1 MKIDVHGHFFPK
13 SYVEDV
19 LRMYQRDAT
28 PVGKDIQRVMTW
40 ALEDSRMWS
49 EERRLEDMA
58 GFGIDTQV
66 LSLSIP
72 NVYFPDK
79 AASVA
84 LCQSSND
91 MFVEMARRNPGK
103 FHVFASLPLHFPD
116 EALKELARIGSQPE
130 IKGVMLGANINGLPL
145 SQPEFM
151 PIYAEL
157 ARRRIP
163 LFIHP
168 MRPPGLEAM
177 TEFSLANI
185 AGYIFDST
193 LAALRLVFSGVFEQ
207 YPDLVMIMPH
217 NGGVLPIM
225 LGRIQWGYDHVD
237 LLRQHIS
244 RPPEEYFKDF
254 YYDTVCHDTRALA
267 FGISLFGVD
276 HYVFGTDFPYRD
288 DVEFQTGIVE
298 ALRLPSDQME
308 QIWSGNAR
316 RVLRLP

>member
-13 SYVEDV
+13 SYIQDV
-19 LRMYQRDAT
+19 LKMYEGDAS
-28 PVGKDIQRVMTW
+28 PVGKDVQRVMTW

-49 EERRLEDMA
+49 VERRLEDMES
-58 GFGIDTQV
+58 FGMAMQI

-79 AASVA
+79 GASVS
-84 LCQSSND
+84 LCQASND
-91 MFVEMARRNPGK
+91 MFGEMVRQHPGK
-103 FHVFASLPLHFPD
+103 FQVFASLPLHFPD
-116 EALKELARIGSQPE
+116 EAMAELDRIGDRPE
-130 IKGVMLGANINGLPL
+130 VKGIMLGANINGLPL
-145 SQPEFM
+145 SQPDFM
-151 PIYAEL
+151 PVYAEL
-157 ARRRIP
+157 ERRGIP

-207 YPDLVMIMPH
+207 HPNLTLIMPH

-225 LGRIQWGYDHVD
+225 LGRIQWGYDHVPAV
-237 LLRQHIS
+237 REHIS
-244 RPPEEYFKDF
+244 KPPEDFFKEF
-254 YYDTVCHDTRALA
+254 IYDTVCHDTRALRY
-267 FGISLFGVD
+267 GISLFGVD

-288 DVEFQTGIVE
+288 DVEFQTKVVE
-298 ALRLPSDQME
+298 ALALPDDQME
-308 QIWSGNAR
+308 MIWSGNAK
-316 RVLRLP
+316 RVLRL